1 MYVILNIFKCIRA
14 YAQDYTL
21 IFIKVELTI
30 FYYEHHTVIYC
41 SQFAIS
47 VFMKFFAKFWGLNLT
62 QVIGLFLGY
71 KTHPEKKKKKKII
84 KIILAIRSL
93 SRRPYIVSPQQN
105 LSVQYYHCGAC
116 KVDFD
121 HFLVSFRAGHV
132 FTSESVKLTTPGF
145 WSQLGVSYAKRK
157 VILSFQKFWNQ
168 LEKFSVAQFKFLP
181 HLSPSGVFNLSGV
194 VIVLGFHGKSR
205 GLV

>member
-71 KTHPEKKKKKKII
+71 KTHPEKEKKKKKII

-105 LSVQYYHCGAC
+105 LSVQYYHRGAC

-121 HFLVSFRAGHV
+121 PFLVSFRTGHL
-132 FTSESVKLTTPGF
+132 FTSESVKF
-145 WSQLGVSYAKRK
+145 NSSAFRSQSQLGVSDTIRK
-157 VILSFQKFWNQ
+157 VILSFQKF
-168 LEKFSVAQFKFLP
+168 
-181 HLSPSGVFNLSGV
+181 
-194 VIVLGFHGKSR
+194 
-205 GLV
+205 